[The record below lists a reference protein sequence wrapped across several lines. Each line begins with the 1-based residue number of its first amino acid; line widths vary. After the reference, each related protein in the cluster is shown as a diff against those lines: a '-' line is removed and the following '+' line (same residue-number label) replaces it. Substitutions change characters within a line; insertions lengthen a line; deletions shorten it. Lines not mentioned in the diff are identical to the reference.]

1 VGTQPFSVAVGNF
14 NLKNNGYPG
23 LAVPNW
29 GDSQGDV
36 SVLLGNGDGTFQA
49 AVPYDVGTAPRSVAV
64 ADFNGDGY
72 PDLAVAN
79 ENVNTEDDVPNGPG
93 SVSVLLGNGDG
104 TFKAAVSYGVG
115 TQPISVAVG
124 DFKGDGKLD
133 LAVANYYSGTVS
145 VLLGNGDGTFQA
157 AATYD
162 VGGNAFSVAVGNF
175 NLKNNGYPDLVVA
188 NFGTTTLSVLL
199 GNGDGTFQAAVP
211 YEVGSNPVFVRVAD
225 FNGDG
230 YPDLAVT
237 NISSGTVS
245 VLLGNGDGT
254 FQAQATYDV
263 GTEPYWVAVGDFNGD
278 GKPDLAVA
286 NYGDGDVSVLLGN
299 GDGTFQAQAPPSP
312 FGSGASPDSIAV
324 GDFNGDGKPDL
335 AVANEGNSDVS
346 ILLNTSNP
354 GSAVVTSPSAY
365 STLTGGSVTFT
376 WSAGTGATGYW
387 LDVGTAEYG
396 NTIYHSAVSSTSQTV
411 SGLPTNGSPVYATLY
426 TIFSNG
432 TKVHNEYTYTAFNA
446 AGAAA
451 VMASPTGG
459 STLTGSSV
467 TFTWNAGTGATGYWL
482 DVGTAEYG
490 NTIYQSGTLANTVFS
505 KTVSGL
511 PTTGGPVYATL
522 YTIDSNSGTKVYNEY
537 TYTAFNAAG
546 AAATMASPTSP
557 STLSGNSVTFT
568 WNAGTGATGYWLD
581 VGTAEY
587 GNTIYQSGTLANTVF
602 SKTVSGLPTT
612 GGPVYATLYTI
623 DSNSGTK
630 VYNEYTYTAF
640 NTASV
645 TPAAITSPS
654 SPSTLTAN
662 SVTFQ
667 WSAGTNVTSY
677 WLDVG
682 NTLGGNQWYQSGI
695 IATLSATAPN
705 IPPNGST
712 VYVTLYSLAGG
723 LKFPNSYTYTAANGA
738 QMVSPP
744 PGSTPLSG
752 ASVTFTW
759 SAGTGF
765 TSYELSVGSTYG
777 GADIYPLTNVGD
789 VTSTTVS
796 GLPTNGSTVY
806 VTLYSVNTGQTV
818 QNYYSYVSAGS
829 GEPSARR
836 VARSAALDPSPP
848 ATPHPART
856 P

>member
-1 VGTQPFSVAVGNF
+1 
-14 NLKNNGYPG
+14 
-23 LAVPNW
+23 
-29 GDSQGDV
+29 
-36 SVLLGNGDGTFQA
+36 
-49 AVPYDVGTAPRSVAV
+49 
-64 ADFNGDGY
+64 
-72 PDLAVAN
+72 
-79 ENVNTEDDVPNGPG
+79 
-93 SVSVLLGNGDG
+93 
-104 TFKAAVSYGVG
+104 
-115 TQPISVAVG
+115 
-124 DFKGDGKLD
+124 
-133 LAVANYYSGTVS
+133 VS

-335 AVANEGNSDVS
+335 AVADEGNSDVS

-376 WSAGTGATGYW
+376 WSAGTGVTGYW

-459 STLTGSSV
+459 STLTGS
-467 TFTWNAGTGATGYWL
+467 
-482 DVGTAEYG
+482 
-490 NTIYQSGTLANTVFS
+490 
-505 KTVSGL
+505 
-511 PTTGGPVYATL
+511 
-522 YTIDSNSGTKVYNEY
+522 
-537 TYTAFNAAG
+537 
-546 AAATMASPTSP
+546 
-557 STLSGNSVTFT
+557 SVTFT

>member
-1 VGTQPFSVAVGNF
+1 VRLPIVAVCLGLIALVASSSSAQTVSFSAATTSPDVGTQPFSVAVGNF

-335 AVANEGNSDVS
+335 AVADEGNSDVS

-376 WSAGTGATGYW
+376 WSAGTGVTGYW

-459 STLTGSSV
+459 STLTGS
-467 TFTWNAGTGATGYWL
+467 
-482 DVGTAEYG
+482 
-490 NTIYQSGTLANTVFS
+490 
-505 KTVSGL
+505 
-511 PTTGGPVYATL
+511 
-522 YTIDSNSGTKVYNEY
+522 
-537 TYTAFNAAG
+537 
-546 AAATMASPTSP
+546 
-557 STLSGNSVTFT
+557 SVTFT